1 MCASK
6 SAITYDP
13 CLPDVA
19 RAVVPEHT
27 VQEIVGEGG
36 VFASAD
42 QEKSLLVRHSG
53 RLLHESEGQL
63 LPLE

>member
-1 MCASK
+1 MQNSQHYQNGQ
-6 SAITYDP
+6 YDFYP

-19 RAVVPEHT
+19 RAVVPEHP

-42 QEKSLLVRHSG
+42 QEESLLVRHSG
-53 RLLHESEGQL
+53 RLLHESEG
-63 LPLE
+63 